1 MPLDCESRFSTR
13 SAQQAK
19 YKEKKDGKKKKQK
32 NSAIWSMPG
41 SISHADANA
50 VLSIHHQ
57 HSFYTDLLTSKVG
70 MLDAVI
76 VHECGIHNR
85 LTAASNLI

>member
-1 MPLDCESRFSTR
+1 
-13 SAQQAK
+13 
-19 YKEKKDGKKKKQK
+19 
-32 NSAIWSMPG
+32 MPG